1 MPASPDFILFES
13 AIDQNIQN
21 LVAQKSLRDVHALLA
36 ATSYMTSIDM
46 KTGRPLQEQERTCGS
61 SRLGYLVPLLRDV
74 NTLGEPTSADD
85 ALWAWGEPEV
95 QALSA
100 KWLLAYSDFCSIAPF
115 VHREVLTGQLDDGTL
130 VVQHRDEEARATEER
145 DIILSNLALPFAIH
159 SPAAN
164 SAWFDA
170 QTCQLPNLD
179 DKFMILLSE
188 LATWY
193 TESIFELIP
202 ISSQAMESTFGFSE
216 CEYRRF
222 VGACYAVSQLHISI
236 ADAITRRS
244 FADTKY
250 GESSVAASEM
260 REWTAPCL
268 KKDALLGLI
277 GRSSG
282 LETPTMEM
290 IYALYAVTNN
300 GEWVKGEGYCPP
312 FIEIGDYVAFTPL
325 AIRHSMSFRNA
336 LYTMMVRDQ
345 EAFDNLISQHLEPR
359 LITLAEE
366 LFSKHTNYRLAAN
379 IAWGAGEIDLVVYD
393 SNTNS
398 ALIVEVKGV
407 VMPEGARM
415 VHRAEGRLLE
425 GISQLAR
432 FTSLPSREID
442 AILSKAFGISVR
454 QPHIQPGLLTWAG
467 FGTTRI
473 WRELEGIAPLNPA
486 ILLELL
492 RKRPAIELDD
502 FPDEAHS
509 LICYIV
515 KEAKPEWTRQRR
527 QCGELEFDYPTLE
540 FDGMT
545 LSKYTRQLFASN

>member
-1 MPASPDFILFES
+1 MPASLDFVQFES
-13 AIDQNIQN
+13 AIDQYTQN
-21 LVAQKSLRDVHALLA
+21 LAAQKSLRDVHALLA
-36 ATSYMTSIDM
+36 AISYVASIDL
-46 KTGRPLQEQERTCGS
+46 KTGKPLQEQERTRGS

-74 NTLGEPTSADD
+74 DTLGELKSADE
-85 ALWAWGEPEV
+85 ALWAWGEPET

-115 VHREVLTGQLDDGTL
+115 VHRGVLTGQLDEGTL
-130 VVQHRDEEARATEER
+130 VVQHLDEETRATEEQ

-159 SPAAN
+159 SPAAH
-164 SAWFDA
+164 SMWFDA
-170 QTCQLPNLD
+170 QTCQLPSLD
-179 DKFMILLSE
+179 GEIMTVLSD
-188 LATWY
+188 LAEWY
-193 TESIFELIP
+193 TENIFEIIP

-216 CEYRRF
+216 REYRRF

-236 ADAITRRS
+236 ADAIMRRS
-244 FADTKY
+244 FADTGY
-250 GESSVAASEM
+250 GESSEAGSEM
-260 REWTAPCL
+260 REWAAPCL

-277 GRSSG
+277 GRSAG
-282 LETPTMEM
+282 LETPTTEM

-300 GEWVKGEGYCPP
+300 GEWGKGEGCCPP
-312 FIEIGDYVAFTPL
+312 FIEIGDHVAFSPL

-336 LYTMMVRDQ
+336 LYAMLVRDQ
-345 EAFDNLISQHLEPR
+345 SAFDNLISKHLEPR

-366 LFSKHTNYRLAAN
+366 LFSKHTNFHLASN
-379 IAWGAGEIDLVVYD
+379 IDWGAGEIDLAVYD
-393 SNTNS
+393 SNANS
-398 ALIVEVKGV
+398 VLIVEAKGV

-425 GISQLAR
+425 GISQLAE
-432 FTSLPSREID
+432 FTSLPSRRKD

-473 WRELEGIAPLNPA
+473 WRKLDGIAPLNPA

-492 RKRPAIELDD
+492 RKSPAIALED
-502 FPDEAHS
+502 FPGEAHS
-509 LICYIV
+509 LICCMV
-515 KEAKPEWTRQRR
+515 KEAKPQWTRQCR

-540 FDGMT
+540 FDGMALT
-545 LSKYTRQLFASN
+545 KYTRQLFASS